1 MELRN
6 QIINGESA
14 SVLSD
19 VPDNTFDLTCT
30 SPPYDNLRD
39 YQGYT
44 FDYLSIANEL
54 FRTTKEGG
62 VVVWVVGDQVV
73 KGSESGSS
81 FRQALYFMDIGFR
94 LHDTM
99 LYEKVGPAFPDKT
112 RYSQIF
118 EYMFVFSKGKPKTI
132 NLIADRKNKW
142 PGSWGKNTVRQKDGT
157 LKTISED
164 KIKYNEYGVRFNIW
178 RMHNGKG
185 FGTKDAYT
193 IDHPARF
200 PESLANDHIISWS
213 NPRDLVLDPFC
224 GSGTTLKMAKRNE
237 RDYFGIDM
245 SEEYCKMSEKR
256 VLSDK

>member
-1 MELRN
+1 MDIIN
-6 QIINGESA
+6 QIVNGESA
-14 SVLSD
+14 AVLSEI
-19 VPDNTFDLTCT
+19 PDGCIDLTVT
-30 SPPYDNLRD
+30 SPPYDDLRTYD
-39 YQGYT
+39 GFS
-44 FDYLSIANEL
+44 FDFPAIAEQLYRVTAN
-54 FRTTKEGG
+54 GG

-73 KGSESGSS
+73 KGSESGTS
-81 FRQALYFMDIGFR
+81 FRQALHFMDIGFR

-142 PGSWGKNTVRQKDGT
+142 PGSWGKNSARQRDGS
-157 LKTISED
+157 LKTISEE

-178 RMHNGKG
+178 RMHNGQG

-213 NPRDLVLDPFC
+213 NPGDLVLDPFC
-224 GSGTTLKMAKRNE
+224 GSGTTLKMAKRNG

-245 SEEYCKMSEKR
+245 SEDYCAMSAKR
-256 VLSDK
+256 VLSEK